1 MAEQKEI
8 LGDKIKKENSKD
20 DINTKDIKD
29 NFFFQKKR
37 KIIILCT

>member
-8 LGDKIKKENSKD
+8 LDDKIKKENSKD

-29 NFFFQKKR
+29 NFFFKR
-37 KIIILCT
+37 KEK